1 MSRVICSVCPSIYH
15 SHFFYSIPSSFM
27 SFPLMQFSFSWFKI
41 SSIRASRWLPCLC
54 TTKCERQRRWSD
66 LWQKR
71 GLCNRSMDRWR
82 WEAMLSKPLS
92 QWTVRDNRRREER
105 EDLQPEKP
113 FQPTRWNRQPA
124 RSATRTT
131 RFLDGRKR
139 MKFYALWFQSI
150 GWTIFGPNPTVT
162 IWCPALI

>member
-1 MSRVICSVCPSIYH
+1 MPLYLSFS
-15 SHFFYSIPSSFM
+15 FLLFYSLFLHVLSINAILVFVIQKYHPSE
-27 SFPLMQFSFSWFKI
+27 PLGG
-41 SSIRASRWLPCLC
+41 CLAC
-54 TTKCERQRRWSD
+54 AQRSVNGNVVGLICD
-66 LWQKR
+66 KR
-71 GLCNRSMDRWR
+71 EDSAT
-82 WEAMLSKPLS
+82 EAWTGGDGRRCCPNHS

-131 RFLDGRKR
+131 RFLDGRKP

-150 GWTIFGPNPTVT
+150 G
-162 IWCPALI
+162 